1 MDEKLRS
8 LNIFVRGDSKDALSI
23 RNFILLVWG
32 IILAGFQISLPK
44 RVARRIYEEAK
55 RLGMSSDEYLVEL
68 ITQSLDPK
76 NRAREYIETAKELLE
91 EAYNELRKKDIR
103 QAAEKL
109 WGAVALA
116 VKAYAYWRENKRL
129 ASHGE
134 LWKYVDKLINE
145 LGEWISD
152 AWNAGQS
159 MHVCFYEGWCT
170 EKHVELALKR
180 IERLV
185 EEIAS
190 RIYAKA

>member
-134 LWKYVDKLINE
+134 LWKYVDKLISE

>member
-1 MDEKLRS
+1 MDEKLRP
-8 LNIFVRGDSKDALSI
+8 LNIFIRGYSKDVLSI

-129 ASHGE
+129 ASHGD

-190 RIYAKA
+190 RIYVKA

>member
-1 MDEKLRS
+1 MDEKLRP
-8 LNIFVRGDSKDALSI
+8 LNIFVRGYSKDALSI

-109 WGAVALA
+109 WGSVALA

-190 RIYAKA
+190 RIYVKA